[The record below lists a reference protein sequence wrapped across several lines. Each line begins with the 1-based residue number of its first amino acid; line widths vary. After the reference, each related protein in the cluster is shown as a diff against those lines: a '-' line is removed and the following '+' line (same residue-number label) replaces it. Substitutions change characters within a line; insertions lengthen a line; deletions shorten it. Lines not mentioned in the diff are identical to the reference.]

1 MELFVEQ
8 SHNTEDVNRGQNKV
22 HCSLCQLYEIPQ
34 GDQCMPA
41 WSHDPSKEWIY
52 CIAAWRSDSKRRA
65 ELLVFFLNDH
75 SDYKWRSV
83 FWFQHQSLHCFCF
96 IQRISAAENWEVFLN
111 QPSKTHTECRRRR
124 TSKHLWLKMK
134 KLKSI
139 LTPVFGW
146 LSLNIH
152 NWSSLKTGCCCF
164 FKGYLRWKS
173 TQHTSLIIIS
183 GFRLSTTCIYLSHFF
198 MC

>member
-1 MELFVEQ
+1 MSTGAKTEL
-8 SHNTEDVNRGQNKV
+8 
-22 HCSLCQLYEIPQ
+22 HCSLCQLYKIPQ
-34 GDQCMPA
+34 GDQCTPA
-41 WSHDPSKEWIY
+41 WSHDPSRVY

-65 ELLVFFLNDH
+65 RVVGAFFFFLNDH

-96 IQRISAAENWEVFLN
+96 IECIRATENWEVFLN
-111 QPSKTHTECRRRR
+111 QPGTTHIECRRRR
-124 TSKHLWLKMK
+124 SSKHLWLKMK

-152 NWSSLKTGCCCF
+152 NRSSLKTGCCF
-164 FKGYLRWKS
+164 FKGYLRFYVFVYF
-173 TQHTSLIIIS
+173 H
-183 GFRLSTTCIYLSHFF
+183 
-198 MC
+198 